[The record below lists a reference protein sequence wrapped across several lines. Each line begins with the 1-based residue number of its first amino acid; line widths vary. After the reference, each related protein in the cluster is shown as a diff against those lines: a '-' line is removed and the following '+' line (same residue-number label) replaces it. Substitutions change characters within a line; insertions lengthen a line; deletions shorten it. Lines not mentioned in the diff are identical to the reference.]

1 LLLRATN
8 NNNNNETLSTK
19 LKVKIK
25 MSLDISCV
33 ALINL
38 LKPKCE
44 ILIQEYAIRDEVLI
58 TPEEEVEI
66 TENANVFRL
75 Q

>member
-1 LLLRATN
+1 MM
-8 NNNNNETLSTK
+8 
-19 LKVKIK
+19 K